1 MSSAGTRLPGTESP
15 VAGRASPAAPVGGPP
30 QIGVR
35 GVSVRYGAQ
44 FALAAVE
51 LDIAAGEV
59 VVLLGKSGSGKTTLL
74 RTIAGFTPPSA
85 GRIFL
90 GDRDVTLLPP
100 HARGLGLVVQNYAL
114 FPHLRVAE
122 NVAFGLHPRR
132 CSPPEIERTVVRFLE
147 MVGMSAYARRYP
159 HELSGGQQQR
169 VAIARALAIR
179 PRALLLDEPLSALDA
194 PLRAEMIEELRQL
207 HAQLPEMAIVY
218 VTHDQ
223 AEAIAI
229 GHRIVLLHDG
239 GIVAAGAP
247 RDLHDTPPNRYTA
260 EFFGQAN
267 LLPARILGD
276 AFPDRAPTAGDRGKQ
291 VAVYVGR
298 QVVRAARTP
307 TAPDSGSALLC
318 VRPHDLRIAGGP
330 ADDNR
335 LSGSVRSVQWLGAV
349 QRVLVDLAQSP
360 IRVDLPSYV
369 TPPRPGEDVVLAFD
383 PARAVLLAES

>member
-1 MSSAGTRLPGTESP
+1 MSSAGTRLPGTESRA
-15 VAGRASPAAPVGGPP
+15 AGRAPPPVGGPP

-122 NVAFGLHPRR
+122 NVAFGLRPRR

-229 GHRIVLLHDG
+229 GHRIVLLRDG

-267 LLPARILGD
+267 LLPARILGE
-276 AFPDRAPTAGDRGKQ
+276 RGKQ
-291 VAVYVGR
+291 VAVSVGR

-318 VRPHDLRIAGGP
+318 VRPHDLRIAAGP

-360 IRVDLPSYV
+360 IRVDLPSDV